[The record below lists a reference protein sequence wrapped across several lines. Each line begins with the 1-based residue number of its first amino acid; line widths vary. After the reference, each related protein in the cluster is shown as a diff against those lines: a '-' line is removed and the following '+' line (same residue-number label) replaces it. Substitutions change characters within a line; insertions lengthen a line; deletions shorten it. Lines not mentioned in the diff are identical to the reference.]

1 MTETHLSTPTRQTKE
16 HGGGGTPLLQK
27 LLSKEQ
33 VSHLVFICRATV
45 ISPGLTKDDTRMLT
59 PLRVGDAMRIHW
71 TPALGPAEGTR
82 PPSTA
87 ICIPGGLGADCTQPS
102 RFLPRAN
109 PARVA
114 RATSGACLQ
123 GGTGRLLQRA
133 SHTAPGGAVSAK
145 GSRKWQTTVT

>member
-1 MTETHLSTPTRQTKE
+1 MA
-16 HGGGGTPLLQK
+16 GGGTPLLQK
-27 LLSKEQ
+27 LLPGEQ

-45 ISPGLTKDDTRMLT
+45 TSPRLTKDDPRMLI
-59 PLRVGDAMRIHW
+59 PLRVGDAMSIHW
-71 TPALGPAEGTR
+71 IPALGLAEGAR

-87 ICIPGGLGADCTQPS
+87 ICSPGGLGAECTQPS

-109 PARVA
+109 PDRVA

-133 SHTAPGGAVSAK
+133 SHTAPGGAVSARR
-145 GSRKWQTTVT
+145 SRK